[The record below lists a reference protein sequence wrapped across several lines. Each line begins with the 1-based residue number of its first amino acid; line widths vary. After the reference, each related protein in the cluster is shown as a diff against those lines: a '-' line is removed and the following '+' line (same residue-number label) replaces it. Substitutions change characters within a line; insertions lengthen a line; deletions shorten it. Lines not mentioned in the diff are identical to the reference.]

1 MTLANLLATRQLHEH
16 EADPHQVQ
24 RMLGS
29 ALTAL
34 EDAGLEDVSAVTRF
48 DAAYRA
54 IMQCS
59 MVALWSNGYRPAT
72 SVAGHHALMIQTLT
86 KSIGLPREKVLALD
100 AFRTKRNAIDYQGRE
115 IDEASVAACI
125 DAASVLFRVLLDWL
139 IENRPDLISTGEAA
153 G

>member
-1 MTLANLLATRQLHEH
+1 LETRQLHEH
-16 EADPHQVQ
+16 EADPIQVR
-24 RMLGS
+24 RMLKS

-59 MVALWSNGYRPAT
+59 MVALWSNGFRPAT

-86 KSIGLPREKVLALD
+86 KSIGLPPEKVRALD
-100 AFRTKRNAIDYQGRE
+100 ALRTKRNAIDYQGKD

-125 DAASVLFRVLLDWL
+125 EAASALFRVLIDWL
-139 IENRPDLISTGEAA
+139 SENRPDLISSDETARWR
-153 G
+153 